1 MSPPSTTRSR
11 YRLSPQRSWTRAG
24 LARMSRGASTT
35 AGSTSNST
43 MTELARSSASPRVGA
58 TQAAIASPTYRTL
71 SVASGGQAGDLAPAA
86 WVTTRIGLT
95 CGRSAAAK
103 TRPAASGGT
112 VIDLIRACACGLRR
126 KATSTVPG
134 NLMSET
140 NSPRPCRCRSSSRR
154 SSEAPT
160 PQLSFGIDRSTLQHG
175 RRIRDGGDD
184 IGIAGAAADVAGE
197 AVADLALRAGT
208 ASADQVARG
217 DQHRRRAE
225 AALQPMALMK
235 TAAQRFHHRVAG
247 EAFDRAH
254 RTLVAGHRQ
263 HQARARRRAVD
274 KDRASA
280 AHAVLAAEMS
290 SRQVAALAQKI
301 G

>member
-86 WVTTRIGLT
+86 WVTTRIGVT

-126 KATSTVPG
+126 KATSIVPG

-140 NSPRPCRCRSSSRR
+140 NSPRPCKCRSSSRR

-160 PQLSFGIDRSTLQHG
+160 PQLSFGIDRTALQRG
-175 RRIRDGGDD
+175 RRIGDGGDD
-184 IGIAGAAADVAGE
+184 VGIAGAAADIAGE
-197 AVADLALRAGT
+197 AVADLALRTGT
-208 ASADQVARG
+208 TAADQIPRG

-225 AALQPMALMK
+225 AALQPVALMK
-235 TAAQRFHHRVAG
+235 TPAQRFDDSVAG
-247 EAFDRAH
+247 ETLDGFDLA
-254 RTLVAGHRQ
+254 LIAG
-263 HQARARRRAVD
+263 
-274 KDRASA
+274 
-280 AHAVLAAEMS
+280 
-290 SRQVAALAQKI
+290 
-301 G
+301 

>member
-11 YRLSPQRSWTRAG
+11 YRLSPHCSWTRAG
-24 LARMSRGASTT
+24 LARISRGASTT

-58 TQAAIASPTYRTL
+58 MQAAIASPTYRTL
-71 SVASGGQAGDLAPAA
+71 SVASGGQAGDFARAA
-86 WVTTRIGLT
+86 GVTTRIGAT

-112 VIDLIRACACGLRR
+112 VTDLIRACACGLRR
-126 KATSTVPG
+126 KATSIVPG

-140 NSPRPCRCRSSSRR
+140 NSQRPCRCRSSSRR

-160 PQLSFGIDRSTLQHG
+160 PQLSFGIARSALQRG

-184 IGIAGAAADVAGE
+184 IGIAGAAADIAGE
-197 AVADLALRAGT
+197 AVADLALRTGA
-208 ASADQVARG
+208 AAADQVARG

-225 AALQPMALMK
+225 TALQPVALMK
-235 TAAQRFHHRVAG
+235 AAAQSLHYWVAG

-254 RTLVAGHRQ
+254 RTLGAGDGE
-263 HQARARRRAVD
+263 HQARTRRRAVD
-274 KDRASA
+274 KHRAGA
-280 AHAVLAAEMS
+280 AHAVLAAEMGS
-290 SRQVAALAQKI
+290 